1 MENPREWTMGAHVCR
16 FEPPDL
22 LWLEFRGRVS
32 LEETVQLLELFRE
45 LGSARPFFLVSDV
58 TGVPKLDAETQRY
71 LGEHANPAWVRAIV
85 VVGASLFHRAAARGV
100 FIAAWLTG
108 RADKS
113 EVSKVHF
120 ASTPAEAAEL
130 VVQLRG
136 RHGGKVA

>member
-1 MENPREWTMGAHVCR
+1 MEKPREWTIEAHACR

-32 LEETVQLLELFRE
+32 LEETVRLMEFFRE
-45 LGSARPFFLVSDV
+45 LGSARPFFLVTDV

-71 LGEHANPAWVRAIV
+71 LGEHADPTWLRANII
-85 VVGASLFHRAAARGV
+85 VGASLFHRAAARGV
-100 FIAAWLTG
+100 FLAAWLTG
-108 RADKS
+108 RAEKS
-113 EVSKVHF
+113 EVSKVYF

-136 RHGGKVA
+136 RHGGKGA

>member
-1 MENPREWTMGAHVCR
+1 MGAHVCR

-45 LGSARPFFLVSDV
+45 LGSARPFFLVTDV
-58 TGVPKLDAETQRY
+58 TGVPKLNAETQRY
-71 LGEHANPAWVRAIV
+71 LGEHAEPAWLRASV
-85 VVGASLFHRAAARGV
+85 VVGASLFHRAAAKGV
-100 FIAAWLTG
+100 FLAAWLTG

-130 VVQLRG
+130 VVQLRA
-136 RHGGKVA
+136 RHRGKVA